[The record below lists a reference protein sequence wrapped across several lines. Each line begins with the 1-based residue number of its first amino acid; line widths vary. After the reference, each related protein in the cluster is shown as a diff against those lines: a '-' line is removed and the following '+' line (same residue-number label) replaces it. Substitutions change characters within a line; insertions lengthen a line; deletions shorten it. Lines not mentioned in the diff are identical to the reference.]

1 MTTGDTSMPGVASLP
16 ERKHDRVQIVGFAP
30 SLNETPWEQIDTD
43 RWGMN
48 TLHRQTPDRPWTGWF
63 QLHDIDTHH
72 KADLDHLA
80 WLKGRNF
87 PIFMW
92 DRHASKYEIPNA
104 VHYPLDDILEIFKYP
119 YFTNTVS
126 WAIALAVLMGYP
138 EIEIYGVDMAADTEY
153 GHQRPSC
160 EYVIGVAEGRGH
172 KVYVPD
178 SSDLLKAPALY
189 GLEDTDPLYS
199 LLVKRRTMLQGRQQ
213 QLMGAI
219 NQNQVLV
226 QQLSG
231 ALEDIKWFERT
242 FELVSRGAP
251 AEELPSLDDQFNV
264 VVPPFLVQPGN
275 GAPAE
280 PELANPEEA

>member
-1 MTTGDTSMPGVASLP
+1 MTTGDTQMPGVASFP
-16 ERKHDRVQIVGFAP
+16 QRNHDRVQIVGFAP
-30 SLNETPWEQIDTD
+30 SLNETPWEEINTD

-63 QLHDIDTHH
+63 QLHDINTHH

-80 WLKGRNF
+80 WLKGRPF

-92 DRHASKYEIPNA
+92 GHHVEKYEIENA
-104 VHYPLDDILEIFKYP
+104 VAFPVETIFEIFQFK

-126 WAIALAVLMGYP
+126 WAIALAVVMGYE
-138 EIEIYGVDMAADTEY
+138 EISIFGVDMAADTEY

-189 GLEDTDPLYS
+189 GMEDTDPLYN
-199 LLVKRRTMLQGRQQ
+199 LIVKRRTMLQERQG
-213 QLMGAI
+213 QLMGAN
-219 NQNQVLV
+219 NQNQV
-226 QQLSG
+226 QISQLGG

-242 FELVSRGAP
+242 FELVKRGVP
-251 AEELPSLDDQFNV
+251 IEEITDNGEPSTI
-264 VVPPFLVQPGN
+264 VPPHLLQPT
-275 GAPAE
+275 E
-280 PELANPEEA
+280 ENPS